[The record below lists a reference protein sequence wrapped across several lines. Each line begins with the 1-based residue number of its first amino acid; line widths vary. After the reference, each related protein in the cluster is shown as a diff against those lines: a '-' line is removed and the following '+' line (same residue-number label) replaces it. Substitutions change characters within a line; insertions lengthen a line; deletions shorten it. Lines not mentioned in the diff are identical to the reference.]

1 MSPRRLRS
9 PASQPIGFRALHWL
23 QAWTGRS
30 EYRRRRA
37 IFRPADAATL
47 DPRLVPFIQQAVSVR
62 FVRAGDSRTSS
73 PAERLYRIVNR
84 GAPRLLRPERDFDF
98 LE

>member
-1 MSPRRLRS
+1 VPPS
-9 PASQPIGFRALHWL
+9 ASQATGSRALQWL
-23 QAWTGRS
+23 RAWTGRN

-37 IFRPADAATL
+37 IFRPDDAAAL
-47 DPRLVPFIQQAVSVR
+47 DPRLSPFVEQAVVVR
-62 FVRAGDSRTSS
+62 FVRAADGRTLG
-73 PAERLYRIVNR
+73 AADRLYRIVSR

>member
-1 MSPRRLRS
+1 VPPSAS
-9 PASQPIGFRALHWL
+9 PAIGSRALQWL
-23 QAWTGRS
+23 RAWTGRN

-37 IFRPADAATL
+37 IFRPTDAAAL
-47 DPRLVPFIQQAVSVR
+47 DPRLAPFVEQAVIVR
-62 FVRAGDSRTSS
+62 FVRAADGRT
-73 PAERLYRIVNR
+73 PGAAERLYRIVGR

>member
-1 MSPRRLRS
+1 MSRAPLS
-9 PASQPIGFRALHWL
+9 ASQVVGARALQWL
-23 QAWTGRS
+23 QAWTGHS

-37 IFRPADAATL
+37 IFRPSDVRAL
-47 DPRLVPFIQQAVSVR
+47 DPRLAPFVEQAVTVR
-62 FVRAGDSRTSS
+62 FVRATDPRAAGA
-73 PAERLYRIVNR
+73 AERYYRIISR